1 MKSKHAQVHFNE
13 SGTPVADHFDD
24 VYFSNDSGI
33 DETQHVFVAGNDLAD
48 RWQQWPNPTF
58 VIAETGFGTGLNF
71 LVAMRAFNKFRAA
84 NPDHPLKRLYF
95 ITTEKFPL
103 PQQDMQRALEAFPA
117 LKDEAQALASL
128 YPMGLEGCHRLHFD
142 NHSTTLDLWIGD
154 VHELLPQWHSPVNGL
169 IDAWFLDGFAPS
181 KNPDMWTDALF
192 SQMAR
197 LSKTGTTFGTFTAAG
212 IVKRG
217 LAGVGFD
224 IKKRKGFGRKRDM
237 LTGVFN
243 TANDSVQH
251 KLRLP
256 NGPYYRYVNSAVTEA
271 SKVAVVGSGL
281 AAATAC
287 LALVKRGINTT
298 LYFDGDTLASGAS
311 GNPQGGF
318 YPQLHSE
325 ASIASRIQAHSFL
338 YARQAYD
345 HIIKH
350 VKNNGLADVAH
361 DFCGVIQLSFNDK
374 VAERQNKLATAD
386 VWPEAL
392 IKPVD
397 SKEVSDIAN
406 LALPYSGLYIGL
418 GGWLSP
424 PQLVNAMIEEALQ
437 SGKLTLK
444 PNHTYVSHKVIEGTP
459 HNQEGGASPGVLDA
473 DDVEIASGEA
483 VNGAVRQQVQ
493 IRFNVSEPEKCG
505 GNETACATANAGLP
519 QEKPALSGNEKNVI
533 ADHLILALGAGAIN
547 SEDFN
552 SLSLRPVRGQVEAI
566 PTQPPID
573 GLNTVLC
580 HKGYMTPA
588 LEGRHALGST
598 YVKNDLT
605 TEVRNEETET
615 NLATHEQALANTSI
629 VQALQHDGKARAAT
643 RLGSP
648 DHQPV
653 VGALHNFDVIKSQF
667 AMLSVGKPLT
677 SAPLLPNSVVST
689 LTCLGS
695 RGLTTAPLM
704 AEVLVSSL
712 CKEPLPLSN
721 DLLNAVNTSRFMTRE
736 MIRSQS

>member
-33 DETQHVFVAGNDLAD
+33 DETQHVFVAGNDLAE
-48 RWQQWPNPTF
+48 RWQQWCNPTF

-71 LVAMRAFNKFRAA
+71 LVAMRAFNEFKAA

-217 LAGVGFD
+217 LAGVGFT
-224 IKKRKGFGRKRDM
+224 IKKRNGFGRKRDM
-237 LTGVFN
+237 LTGVFDQDHDN
-243 TANDSVQH
+243 VQH

-256 NGPYYRYVNSAVTEA
+256 AGPYYRYVNGSLDKTSE
-271 SKVAVVGSGL
+271 VAVVGSGL

-287 LALVKRGINTT
+287 LALVKRGISTT

-345 HIIKH
+345 HTIEHAKTC
-350 VKNNGLADVAH
+350 GLSDVAH

-374 VAERQNKLATAD
+374 VAERQNKLAAAD

-392 IKPVD
+392 IKSVD

-406 LALPYSGLYIGL
+406 LTLPYSGLYIGL

-424 PQLVNAMIEEALQ
+424 PQLVTAMIEEALQ
-437 SGKLTLK
+437 SGRLTLK
-444 PNHTYVSHKVIEGTP
+444 PNHTYVSHEAIETTK
-459 HNQEGGASPGVLDA
+459 
-473 DDVEIASGEA
+473 
-483 VNGAVRQQVQ
+483 QQVQ
-493 IRFNVSEPEKCG
+493 IRFNLDSAESEE
-505 GNETACATANAGLP
+505 
-519 QEKPALSGNEKNVI
+519 VI
-533 ADHLILALGAGAIN
+533 TADHLILALGAGAVHA
-547 SEDFN
+547 SDFD

-566 PTQPPID
+566 PTQMPIEQ
-573 GLNTVLC
+573 LNTVLC
-580 HKGYMTPA
+580 HKGYMTPVF
-588 LEGRHALGST
+588 EGRHALGST
-598 YVKNDLT
+598 YVKNDLST
-605 TEVRNEETET
+605 DVRSDETEM
-615 NLATHEQALANTSI
+615 NLATHEQALANTDI

-653 VGALHNFDVIKSQF
+653 VGALHNFDSLKEHYT
-667 AMLSVGKPLT
+667 MLGVGKPLT
-677 SAPLLPNSVVST
+677 SAPVLPSSVVST

-721 DLLNAVNTSRFMTRE
+721 ELLNAVNTSRFMTRE
-736 MIRSQS
+736 AIRSQG

>member
-33 DETQHVFVAGNDLAD
+33 DETQHVFVAGNDLAE
-48 RWQQWPNPTF
+48 RWQQWRTPTF

-71 LVAMRAFNKFRAA
+71 LVAMRAFNEFRAA

-117 LKDEAQALASL
+117 LKNEAQALASL

-217 LAGVGFD
+217 LAGVGFT
-224 IKKRKGFGRKRDM
+224 IKKRNGFGRKRDM
-237 LTGVFN
+237 LTGVFDQDHEN
-243 TANDSVQH
+243 VQH

-256 NGPYYRYVNSAVTEA
+256 AGPYYRYVNGSLDKT

-287 LALVKRGINTT
+287 LALVKRGICTT

-338 YARQAYD
+338 YARKAYD
-345 HIIKH
+345 HTIEHAKAC
-350 VKNNGLADVAH
+350 GLSDVAH

-374 VAERQNKLATAD
+374 VAERQNKLAAAD
-386 VWPEAL
+386 VWPETL

-418 GGWLSP
+418 GGWISP
-424 PQLVNAMIEEALQ
+424 PQLVTAMIEEALQ

-444 PNHTYVSHKVIEGTP
+444 PNHIYVSHEAIETTK
-459 HNQEGGASPGVLDA
+459 
-473 DDVEIASGEA
+473 
-483 VNGAVRQQVQ
+483 QQVR
-493 IRFNVSEPEKCG
+493 IRFNLGNSE
-505 GNETACATANAGLP
+505 NE
-519 QEKPALSGNEKNVI
+519 EVI
-533 ADHLILALGAGAIN
+533 TADHLILALGAGAVN
-547 SEDFN
+547 ASDFD

-566 PTQPPID
+566 PTQMPIEQ
-573 GLNTVLC
+573 LNTVLC
-580 HKGYMTPA
+580 HKGYMTPVF
-588 LEGRHALGST
+588 EGRHALGST
-598 YVKNDLT
+598 YVKNDLST
-605 TEVRNEETET
+605 DVRGDETEM
-615 NLATHEQALANTSI
+615 NLATHEQALANTDI

-653 VGALHNFDVIKSQF
+653 VGALHNFDSLKEHYT
-667 AMLSVGKPLT
+667 MLGVGKPLT
-677 SAPLLPNSVVST
+677 SAPVLPSSVVST

-736 MIRSQS
+736 AIRSQG

>member
-33 DETQHVFVAGNDLAD
+33 DETQHVFVAGNDLAE
-48 RWQQWPNPTF
+48 RWQQWRNPTF

-71 LVAMRAFNKFRAA
+71 LVAMRAFNEFRAA

-117 LKDEAQALASL
+117 LKDEAEALASL

-217 LAGVGFD
+217 LAGVGFT
-224 IKKRKGFGRKRDM
+224 IKKRNGFGRKRDM
-237 LTGVFN
+237 LTGVFDQDHEN
-243 TANDSVQH
+243 VQH

-256 NGPYYRYVNSAVTEA
+256 AGPYYRYVNGSLDKT

-287 LALVKRGINTT
+287 LALVKRGICTT

-345 HIIKH
+345 HTVEHAK
-350 VKNNGLADVAH
+350 VCGLADVAH

-374 VAERQNKLATAD
+374 VAERQNKLAAAD

-392 IKPVD
+392 IKPVN
-397 SKEVSDIAN
+397 SKEVSGIAN

-424 PQLVNAMIEEALQ
+424 PQLVTAMIEEALQ

-444 PNHTYVSHKVIEGTP
+444 PNHTYVSH
-459 HNQEGGASPGVLDA
+459 
-473 DDVEIASGEA
+473 EA
-483 VNGAVRQQVQ
+483 VETTKQQVQ
-493 IRFNVSEPEKCG
+493 IRFNLDSAKSE
-505 GNETACATANAGLP
+505 A
-519 QEKPALSGNEKNVI
+519 VI
-533 ADHLILALGAGAIN
+533 TADHLILALGAGAVN
-547 SEDFN
+547 ASDFD

-566 PTQPPID
+566 PTQMPIEQ
-573 GLNTVLC
+573 LNTVLC
-580 HKGYMTPA
+580 HKGYMTPVF
-588 LEGRHALGST
+588 EGRHALGST
-598 YVKNDLT
+598 YVKNDLST
-605 TEVRNEETET
+605 DVRGDETEM
-615 NLATHEQALANTSI
+615 NLATHEQALANTDI

-653 VGALHNFDVIKSQF
+653 VGALHNFDSLKELYT
-667 AMLSVGKPLT
+667 MLGVGKPLT
-677 SAPLLPNSVVST
+677 SAPVLPSSVVST

-721 DLLNAVNTSRFMTRE
+721 VLLNAVNTSRFMTRE
-736 MIRSQS
+736 AIRSQG

>member
-13 SGTPVADHFDD
+13 SGTPVADHFND

-33 DETQHVFVAGNDLAD
+33 DETQHVFVAGNDLAE

-71 LVAMRAFNKFRAA
+71 LVAMRAFNEFRAA

-117 LKDEAQALASL
+117 LKDEAEALASL

-217 LAGVGFD
+217 LAGVGFT
-224 IKKRKGFGRKRDM
+224 IKKRNGFGRKRDM
-237 LTGVFN
+237 LTGVFDQDN
-243 TANDSVQH
+243 ENVQH

-256 NGPYYRYVNSAVTEA
+256 AGPYYRYANDSLDKT

-287 LALVKRGINTT
+287 LALVKRGISTT

-345 HIIKH
+345 HTIEHAKAC
-350 VKNNGLADVAH
+350 GLADVAH

-374 VAERQNKLATAD
+374 VAERQNKLAAAD

-424 PQLVNAMIEEALQ
+424 RQLVTAMIEEALQ
-437 SGKLTLK
+437 SGKLELK
-444 PNHTYVSHKVIEGTP
+444 PNHTYVSH
-459 HNQEGGASPGVLDA
+459 
-473 DDVEIASGEA
+473 EA
-483 VNGAVRQQVQ
+483 VETTKQRVQ
-493 IRFNVSEPEKCG
+493 IRFNFDSAESEE
-505 GNETACATANAGLP
+505 
-519 QEKPALSGNEKNVI
+519 VI
-533 ADHLILALGAGAIN
+533 TADHLILALGAGAVN
-547 SEDFN
+547 ASDFN

-566 PTQPPID
+566 PTQMPIEQ
-573 GLNTVLC
+573 LNTVLC
-580 HKGYMTPA
+580 HKGYMTPVF
-588 LEGRHALGST
+588 EGRHALGST
-598 YVKNDLT
+598 YVKNDLST
-605 TEVRNEETET
+605 DVRGDETEM
-615 NLATHEQALANTSI
+615 NLATHEQALASTDI

-653 VGALHNFDVIKSQF
+653 VGALHNFDSLKEHYT
-667 AMLSVGKPLT
+667 MLGVGKPLT
-677 SAPLLPNSVVST
+677 SAPVLPSSVVST

-721 DLLNAVNTSRFMTRE
+721 ELLNAVNTSRFMTRE
-736 MIRSQS
+736 AIRNQG

>member
-33 DETQHVFVAGNDLAD
+33 DETQHVFVAGNDLAE
-48 RWQQWPNPTF
+48 RWQQWRNPTF

-71 LVAMRAFNKFRAA
+71 LVAMRAFNEFRAA

-217 LAGVGFD
+217 LAGVGFT
-224 IKKRKGFGRKRDM
+224 IKKRNGFGRKRDM
-237 LTGVFN
+237 LTGVFDQDN
-243 TANDSVQH
+243 ENVQH

-256 NGPYYRYVNSAVTEA
+256 AGPYYRYANDSLDKT

-287 LALVKRGINTT
+287 LALVKRGISTT

-345 HIIKH
+345 HTIEH
-350 VKNNGLADVAH
+350 VKACGLADVAH

-374 VAERQNKLATAD
+374 VAERQNKLAAAD

-424 PQLVNAMIEEALQ
+424 PQLVTAMIEEALQ

-444 PNHTYVSHKVIEGTP
+444 PNHTYVSH
-459 HNQEGGASPGVLDA
+459 
-473 DDVEIASGEA
+473 EA
-483 VNGAVRQQVQ
+483 VETTKQQVQ
-493 IRFNVSEPEKCG
+493 IRFNLDSVESEE
-505 GNETACATANAGLP
+505 
-519 QEKPALSGNEKNVI
+519 VI
-533 ADHLILALGAGAIN
+533 TADHLILALGAGAVN
-547 SEDFN
+547 ASDFD

-566 PTQPPID
+566 PTQMPID
-573 GLNTVLC
+573 QLNTVLC
-580 HKGYMTPA
+580 HKGYMTPVF
-588 LEGRHALGST
+588 EGRHALGST
-598 YVKNDLT
+598 YVKNDLST
-605 TEVRNEETET
+605 DVRGDETEM
-615 NLATHEQALANTSI
+615 NLATHEQALANTDI

-653 VGALHNFDVIKSQF
+653 VGALHNFDSLKELYT
-667 AMLSVGKPLT
+667 MLGQGKPLT
-677 SAPLLPNSVVST
+677 SAPVLPNSVVST

-736 MIRSQS
+736 AIRSQG

>member
-33 DETQHVFVAGNDLAD
+33 DETQHVFVAGNDLAE
-48 RWQQWPNPTF
+48 RWQQWRNPTF

-71 LVAMRAFNKFRAA
+71 LVAMRAFNEFRAA

-217 LAGVGFD
+217 LAGVGFT
-224 IKKRKGFGRKRDM
+224 IKKRNGFGRKRDM
-237 LTGVFN
+237 LTGVFDQDHEN
-243 TANDSVQH
+243 VQH

-256 NGPYYRYVNSAVTEA
+256 AGPYYRYVNGSLDKT

-287 LALVKRGINTT
+287 LALVKRGICTT

-345 HIIKH
+345 HTVEHAK
-350 VKNNGLADVAH
+350 VCGLADVAH

-374 VAERQNKLATAD
+374 VAERQNKLAAAD

-392 IKPVD
+392 IKPVN

-424 PQLVNAMIEEALQ
+424 PQLVTAMIEEALQ

-444 PNHTYVSHKVIEGTP
+444 PNHTYVSH
-459 HNQEGGASPGVLDA
+459 
-473 DDVEIASGEA
+473 EA
-483 VNGAVRQQVQ
+483 VETTKQQVQ
-493 IRFNVSEPEKCG
+493 IRFNLDSAESEE
-505 GNETACATANAGLP
+505 
-519 QEKPALSGNEKNVI
+519 VI
-533 ADHLILALGAGAIN
+533 TADHLILALGAGAVN
-547 SEDFN
+547 ASDFD

-566 PTQPPID
+566 PTQMPIEQ
-573 GLNTVLC
+573 LNTVLC
-580 HKGYMTPA
+580 HKGYMTPVF
-588 LEGRHALGST
+588 EGRHALGST
-598 YVKNDLT
+598 YVKNDLST
-605 TEVRNEETET
+605 DVRSDETEM
-615 NLATHEQALANTSI
+615 NLATHEQALANTDI

-653 VGALHNFDVIKSQF
+653 VGALHNFDSLKEHYT
-667 AMLSVGKPLT
+667 MLGVGKPLT
-677 SAPLLPNSVVST
+677 SAPVLPSSVVST

-736 MIRSQS
+736 AIRSQG

>member
-33 DETQHVFVAGNDLAD
+33 DETQHVFVAGNDLAE
-48 RWQQWPNPTF
+48 RWQQWRNPTF

-71 LVAMRAFNKFRAA
+71 LVAMRAFNEFRAA

-217 LAGVGFD
+217 LAGVGFT
-224 IKKRKGFGRKRDM
+224 IKKRNGFGRKRDM
-237 LTGVFN
+237 LTGVFDQDHEN
-243 TANDSVQH
+243 VQH

-256 NGPYYRYVNSAVTEA
+256 AGPYYRYVNGSLDKT

-287 LALVKRGINTT
+287 LALVKRGICTT

-345 HIIKH
+345 HTVEHAK
-350 VKNNGLADVAH
+350 VCGLADVAH

-374 VAERQNKLATAD
+374 VAERQNKLAAAD

-392 IKPVD
+392 IKPVN

-424 PQLVNAMIEEALQ
+424 PQLVTAMIEEALQ

-444 PNHTYVSHKVIEGTP
+444 PNHTYVSH
-459 HNQEGGASPGVLDA
+459 
-473 DDVEIASGEA
+473 EA
-483 VNGAVRQQVQ
+483 VETTKQQVQ
-493 IRFNVSEPEKCG
+493 IRFNLDSVESEE
-505 GNETACATANAGLP
+505 
-519 QEKPALSGNEKNVI
+519 VI
-533 ADHLILALGAGAIN
+533 TADHLILALGAGAVN
-547 SEDFN
+547 ASDFD

-566 PTQPPID
+566 PTQMPIEQ
-573 GLNTVLC
+573 LNTVLC
-580 HKGYMTPA
+580 HKGYMTPVF
-588 LEGRHALGST
+588 EGRHALGST
-598 YVKNDLT
+598 YVKNDLST
-605 TEVRNEETET
+605 DVRSDETEM
-615 NLATHEQALANTSI
+615 NLATHEQALANTDI

-653 VGALHNFDVIKSQF
+653 VGALHNFDSLKEHYT
-667 AMLSVGKPLT
+667 MLGVGKPLT
-677 SAPLLPNSVVST
+677 SAPVLPSSVVST

-736 MIRSQS
+736 AIRSQG

>member
-33 DETQHVFVAGNDLAD
+33 DETQHVFVAGNDLAE
-48 RWQQWPNPTF
+48 RWQQWRTPTF

-71 LVAMRAFNKFRAA
+71 LVAMRAFNEFRAA

-117 LKDEAQALASL
+117 LKNEAQALASL

-212 IVKRG
+212 VVKRG
-217 LAGVGFD
+217 LAGVGFT
-224 IKKRKGFGRKRDM
+224 IKKRNGFGRKRDM

-243 TANDSVQH
+243 QDNENVQH

-256 NGPYYRYVNSAVTEA
+256 AGPYCRYADDSLDKT

-287 LALVKRGINTT
+287 LALVKRGISTT

-338 YARQAYD
+338 YARKAYD
-345 HIIKH
+345 HTIEHAKAC
-350 VKNNGLADVAH
+350 GLSDVAH

-374 VAERQNKLATAD
+374 VAERQNKLAAAD
-386 VWPEAL
+386 VWPETL

-418 GGWLSP
+418 GGWISP
-424 PQLVNAMIEEALQ
+424 PQLVTAMIEEALQ

-444 PNHTYVSHKVIEGTP
+444 PNHIYVSH
-459 HNQEGGASPGVLDA
+459 
-473 DDVEIASGEA
+473 EA
-483 VNGAVRQQVQ
+483 VETTKQQVR
-493 IRFNVSEPEKCG
+493 IRFNLDSAE
-505 GNETACATANAGLP
+505 NE
-519 QEKPALSGNEKNVI
+519 EVI
-533 ADHLILALGAGAIN
+533 TADHLILALGAGAVN
-547 SEDFN
+547 ASDFN

-566 PTQPPID
+566 PTQMPIEQ
-573 GLNTVLC
+573 LNTVLC
-580 HKGYMTPA
+580 HKGYMTPVF
-588 LEGRHALGST
+588 EGRHALGST
-598 YVKNDLT
+598 YVKNDLST
-605 TEVRNEETET
+605 DVRSDETEM
-615 NLATHEQALANTSI
+615 NLATHEQALANTDI

-653 VGALHNFDVIKSQF
+653 VGALHNFDSLKEHYT
-667 AMLSVGKPLT
+667 MLGVGKPLT
-677 SAPLLPNSVVST
+677 SAPVLPSSVVST

-736 MIRSQS
+736 AIRSQG

>member
-33 DETQHVFVAGNDLAD
+33 DETQHVFVAGNDLAE
-48 RWQQWPNPTF
+48 RWQQWRNPTF

-71 LVAMRAFNKFRAA
+71 LVAMRAFNEFRAA

-117 LKDEAQALASL
+117 LKNEAQALASL

-217 LAGVGFD
+217 LAGVGFT
-224 IKKRKGFGRKRDM
+224 IKKRNGFGRKRDM
-237 LTGVFN
+237 LTGVFDQDHEN
-243 TANDSVQH
+243 VQH

-256 NGPYYRYVNSAVTEA
+256 AGPYYRYANDSLDKT

-298 LYFDGDTLASGAS
+298 LYFNGDTLASGAS

-345 HIIKH
+345 HTIEH
-350 VKNNGLADVAH
+350 VKACGLADVAH
-361 DFCGVIQLSFNDK
+361 DFCGVIQLNFNDK
-374 VAERQNKLATAD
+374 VAERQNKLAAAD
-386 VWPEAL
+386 VWPETL

-406 LALPYSGLYIGL
+406 LPLPYSGLYIGL

-424 PQLVNAMIEEALQ
+424 PQLVTAMIEEALQ

-444 PNHTYVSHKVIEGTP
+444 PNHTYVSH
-459 HNQEGGASPGVLDA
+459 
-473 DDVEIASGEA
+473 EA
-483 VNGAVRQQVQ
+483 VETTKQRVQ
-493 IRFNVSEPEKCG
+493 IRFNLDSAE
-505 GNETACATANAGLP
+505 NE
-519 QEKPALSGNEKNVI
+519 EVI
-533 ADHLILALGAGAIN
+533 TADHLILALGAGAVN
-547 SEDFN
+547 ASDFD

-566 PTQPPID
+566 PTQMPIEQ
-573 GLNTVLC
+573 LNTVLC
-580 HKGYMTPA
+580 HKGYMTPVF
-588 LEGRHALGST
+588 EGRHALGST
-598 YVKNDLT
+598 YVKNDLST
-605 TEVRNEETET
+605 DVRGDETEM
-615 NLATHEQALANTSI
+615 NLATHEQALANTDI

-653 VGALHNFDVIKSQF
+653 VGALHNFDSLKELYT
-667 AMLSVGKPLT
+667 MLGVGKPLT
-677 SAPLLPNSVVST
+677 SAPVLPSSVVST

-712 CKEPLPLSN
+712 CMEPLPLSN

-736 MIRSQS
+736 AIRSQG

>member
-1 MKSKHAQVHFNE
+1 VKSKHAQVHFNE

-33 DETQHVFVAGNDLAD
+33 DETQHVFVAGNDLAE
-48 RWQQWPNPTF
+48 RWQQWCNPTF

-71 LVAMRAFNKFRAA
+71 LVAMRAFNEFRAA

-154 VHELLPQWHSPVNGL
+154 VHELLPQWHSPENGL

-217 LAGVGFD
+217 LAGVGFT
-224 IKKRKGFGRKRDM
+224 IKKRNGFGRKRDM

-243 TANDSVQH
+243 QDNENVQH

-256 NGPYYRYVNSAVTEA
+256 AGPYYRYANDSLDKT
-271 SKVAVVGSGL
+271 SRVAVVGSGL

-287 LALVKRGINTT
+287 LALVKRGISTT

-345 HIIKH
+345 HTVEHAK
-350 VKNNGLADVAH
+350 VCGLADVAH

-392 IKPVD
+392 IKPVN

-424 PQLVNAMIEEALQ
+424 PQLVTAMIEEALQ

-444 PNHTYVSHKVIEGTP
+444 PNHTYVSH
-459 HNQEGGASPGVLDA
+459 
-473 DDVEIASGEA
+473 EA
-483 VNGAVRQQVQ
+483 VETTKQQVQ
-493 IRFNVSEPEKCG
+493 IRFNLDSVESEE
-505 GNETACATANAGLP
+505 
-519 QEKPALSGNEKNVI
+519 VI
-533 ADHLILALGAGAIN
+533 TADHLILALGAGAVN
-547 SEDFN
+547 ASDFD

-566 PTQPPID
+566 PTQMPIEQ
-573 GLNTVLC
+573 LNTVLC
-580 HKGYMTPA
+580 HKGYMTPVF
-588 LEGRHALGST
+588 EGRHALGST
-598 YVKNDLT
+598 YVKNDLST
-605 TEVRNEETET
+605 DVRGDETEM
-615 NLATHEQALANTSI
+615 NLATHEQALANTDI

-653 VGALHNFDVIKSQF
+653 VGALHNFDSLKELYT
-667 AMLSVGKPLT
+667 MLGVGKPLT
-677 SAPLLPNSVVST
+677 SAPVLPSSVVST

-712 CKEPLPLSN
+712 CNEPLPLSN

-736 MIRSQS
+736 AIRSQG

>member
-33 DETQHVFVAGNDLAD
+33 DETQHVFVAGNDLAE
-48 RWQQWPNPTF
+48 RWQQWRNPTF

-71 LVAMRAFNKFRAA
+71 LVAMRAFNEFRAA

-154 VHELLPQWHSPVNGL
+154 VHELLPQWHSPIKGL

-217 LAGVGFD
+217 LAGVGFT
-224 IKKRKGFGRKRDM
+224 IKKRDGFGRKRDM
-237 LTGVFN
+237 LTGVFSQDN
-243 TANDSVQH
+243 ENVQH

-256 NGPYYRYVNSAVTEA
+256 AGPYYRYAVDSLDKT

-281 AAATAC
+281 AAATAS
-287 LALVKRGINTT
+287 LALVKRGISTT

-345 HIIKH
+345 HTIEHAKAC
-350 VKNNGLADVAH
+350 GLADVAH

-374 VAERQNKLATAD
+374 VAERQNKLAAAD

-392 IKPVD
+392 IKPVN

-424 PQLVNAMIEEALQ
+424 PQLVTAMIEEALQ

-444 PNHTYVSHKVIEGTP
+444 PNHTYVSH
-459 HNQEGGASPGVLDA
+459 
-473 DDVEIASGEA
+473 EA
-483 VNGAVRQQVQ
+483 VETTKQRVQ
-493 IRFNVSEPEKCG
+493 IRFNLDSAE
-505 GNETACATANAGLP
+505 NE
-519 QEKPALSGNEKNVI
+519 EVI
-533 ADHLILALGAGAIN
+533 TADHLILALGAGAVN
-547 SEDFN
+547 ASDFD

-566 PTQPPID
+566 PTQMPIEQ
-573 GLNTVLC
+573 LNTVLC
-580 HKGYMTPA
+580 HKGYMTPVF
-588 LEGRHALGST
+588 EGRHALGST
-598 YVKNDLT
+598 YVKNDLST
-605 TEVRNEETET
+605 DVRGDETEM
-615 NLATHEQALANTSI
+615 NLATHEQALANTDI

-653 VGALHNFDVIKSQF
+653 VGALHNFDSLKEHYT
-667 AMLSVGKPLT
+667 MLGVGKPLT
-677 SAPLLPNSVVST
+677 SAPVLPSSVVST

-736 MIRSQS
+736 AIRSQG

>member
-1 MKSKHAQVHFNE
+1 VKSKHAQVHFNE

-33 DETQHVFVAGNDLAD
+33 DETQHVFVAGNDLAE
-48 RWQQWPNPTF
+48 RWQQWRNPTF

-71 LVAMRAFNKFRAA
+71 LVAMRAFNEFRAA

-217 LAGVGFD
+217 LAGVGFT
-224 IKKRKGFGRKRDM
+224 IKKRNGFGRKRDM

-243 TANDSVQH
+243 QDNENVQH

-256 NGPYYRYVNSAVTEA
+256 AGPYYRYANDSLDKT

-345 HIIKH
+345 HTIEHAKAC
-350 VKNNGLADVAH
+350 GLADVAH

-374 VAERQNKLATAD
+374 VAERQNKLAAAD

-392 IKPVD
+392 IKPVN

-418 GGWLSP
+418 GGWISP
-424 PQLVNAMIEEALQ
+424 PQLVAAMIEEALQ
-437 SGKLTLK
+437 SGKLELK
-444 PNHTYVSHKVIEGTP
+444 PNHTYVSH
-459 HNQEGGASPGVLDA
+459 
-473 DDVEIASGEA
+473 EA
-483 VNGAVRQQVQ
+483 VETTKQQVR
-493 IRFNVSEPEKCG
+493 IRFNLDSAE
-505 GNETACATANAGLP
+505 NE
-519 QEKPALSGNEKNVI
+519 EVI
-533 ADHLILALGAGAIN
+533 TADHLILALGAGAVN
-547 SEDFN
+547 ASDFD

-566 PTQPPID
+566 PTQMPIEQ
-573 GLNTVLC
+573 LNTVLC
-580 HKGYMTPA
+580 HKGYMTPVF
-588 LEGRHALGST
+588 EGRHALGST
-598 YVKNDLT
+598 YVKNDLST
-605 TEVRNEETET
+605 DVRSDETEM
-615 NLATHEQALANTSI
+615 NLATHEQALANTDI

-653 VGALHNFDVIKSQF
+653 VGALHNFDSLKEHYT
-667 AMLSVGKPLT
+667 MLGVGKPLT
-677 SAPLLPNSVVST
+677 SAPVLPSSVVST

-736 MIRSQS
+736 AIRSQG

>member
-33 DETQHVFVAGNDLAD
+33 DETQHVFVAGNDLAE
-48 RWQQWPNPTF
+48 RWQQWRNPTF

-71 LVAMRAFNKFRAA
+71 LVAMRAFNEFRAA

-154 VHELLPQWHSPVNGL
+154 VHELLPQWHSPANGL

-217 LAGVGFD
+217 LAGVGFT
-224 IKKRKGFGRKRDM
+224 IKKRNGFGRKRDM

-243 TANDSVQH
+243 QDNENVQH

-256 NGPYYRYVNSAVTEA
+256 AGPYYRYANDSLDKT

-287 LALVKRGINTT
+287 LALVKRGICTT

-345 HIIKH
+345 HTIEHAKAC
-350 VKNNGLADVAH
+350 GLADVAH

-374 VAERQNKLATAD
+374 VAERQNKLAAAD
-386 VWPEAL
+386 VWPETL
-392 IKPVD
+392 IKPAD

-424 PQLVNAMIEEALQ
+424 PQLVTAMIEEALQ
-437 SGKLTLK
+437 SGKLKLK
-444 PNHTYVSHKVIEGTP
+444 PNHTYISHEAIETTK
-459 HNQEGGASPGVLDA
+459 Q
-473 DDVEIASGEA
+473 
-483 VNGAVRQQVQ
+483 RVQ
-493 IRFNVSEPEKCG
+493 IRFNLDSAESEE
-505 GNETACATANAGLP
+505 
-519 QEKPALSGNEKNVI
+519 VI
-533 ADHLILALGAGAIN
+533 TADHLILALGAGAVN
-547 SEDFN
+547 ASDFD

-566 PTQPPID
+566 PTQMPIEQ
-573 GLNTVLC
+573 LNTVLC
-580 HKGYMTPA
+580 HKGYMTPVF
-588 LEGRHALGST
+588 EGRHALGST
-598 YVKNDLT
+598 YVKNDLST
-605 TEVRNEETET
+605 DVRGDETEM
-615 NLATHEQALANTSI
+615 NLATHEQALANTDI

-653 VGALHNFDVIKSQF
+653 VGALHNFDSLKELYT
-667 AMLSVGKPLT
+667 MLGVGKPLT
-677 SAPLLPNSVVST
+677 SAPVLPSSVVST

-736 MIRSQS
+736 AIRSQG

>member
-33 DETQHVFVAGNDLAD
+33 DETQHVFVAGNDLAE
-48 RWQQWPNPTF
+48 RWQQWRNPTF

-71 LVAMRAFNKFRAA
+71 LVAMRAFNEFRAA

-117 LKDEAQALASL
+117 LKDEAEALASL

-217 LAGVGFD
+217 LAGVGFT
-224 IKKRKGFGRKRDM
+224 IKKRNGFGRKRDM
-237 LTGVFN
+237 LTGVFDQDHEN
-243 TANDSVQH
+243 VQH

-256 NGPYYRYVNSAVTEA
+256 AGPYYRYVNGSLDKT

-287 LALVKRGINTT
+287 LALVKRGICTT

-345 HIIKH
+345 HTVEHAK
-350 VKNNGLADVAH
+350 VCGLADVAH

-374 VAERQNKLATAD
+374 VAERQNKLAAAD

-424 PQLVNAMIEEALQ
+424 PQLVTAMIEEALQ

-444 PNHTYVSHKVIEGTP
+444 PNHTYVSH
-459 HNQEGGASPGVLDA
+459 
-473 DDVEIASGEA
+473 EA
-483 VNGAVRQQVQ
+483 VETTKQQVQ
-493 IRFNVSEPEKCG
+493 IRFNLDSVESEE
-505 GNETACATANAGLP
+505 
-519 QEKPALSGNEKNVI
+519 VI
-533 ADHLILALGAGAIN
+533 TADHLILALGAGAVN
-547 SEDFN
+547 ASDFD

-566 PTQPPID
+566 PTQMPIEQ
-573 GLNTVLC
+573 LNTVLC
-580 HKGYMTPA
+580 HKGYMTPVF
-588 LEGRHALGST
+588 EGRHALGST
-598 YVKNDLT
+598 YVKNDLST
-605 TEVRNEETET
+605 DVRSDETEM
-615 NLATHEQALANTSI
+615 NLATHEQALANTDI

-653 VGALHNFDVIKSQF
+653 VGALHNFDSLKEHYT
-667 AMLSVGKPLT
+667 MLGVGKPLT
-677 SAPLLPNSVVST
+677 SAPVLPSSVVST

-736 MIRSQS
+736 AIRSQG

>member
-33 DETQHVFVAGNDLAD
+33 DETQHVFVAGNDLAE
-48 RWQQWPNPTF
+48 RWQQWRNPTF
-58 VIAETGFGTGLNF
+58 VIAETGVGTGLIF
-71 LVAMRAFNKFRAA
+71 LVAMRAFNEFRAA

-117 LKDEAQALASL
+117 LKNEAQALASL

-217 LAGVGFD
+217 LAGVGVT
-224 IKKRKGFGRKRDM
+224 IKKRNGFGRKRDM
-237 LTGVFN
+237 LTGVFDQDHEN
-243 TANDSVQH
+243 VQH

-256 NGPYYRYVNSAVTEA
+256 AGPYYRYVNGSLDKT

-287 LALVKRGINTT
+287 LALVKRGICTT

-325 ASIASRIQAHSFL
+325 ASIASCIQAHSFL

-345 HIIKH
+345 HTVEHAK
-350 VKNNGLADVAH
+350 VCGLADVAH

-374 VAERQNKLATAD
+374 VAERQNKLAAAD

-392 IKPVD
+392 IKPVN

-424 PQLVNAMIEEALQ
+424 PQLVTAMIEEALQ

-444 PNHTYVSHKVIEGTP
+444 PNHTYVSH
-459 HNQEGGASPGVLDA
+459 
-473 DDVEIASGEA
+473 EA
-483 VNGAVRQQVQ
+483 VETTKQQVQ
-493 IRFNVSEPEKCG
+493 IRFNLDSVE
-505 GNETACATANAGLP
+505 NE
-519 QEKPALSGNEKNVI
+519 EVI
-533 ADHLILALGAGAIN
+533 TADHLILALGAGAVN
-547 SEDFN
+547 ASDFD

-566 PTQPPID
+566 PTQMPIEQ
-573 GLNTVLC
+573 LNTVLC
-580 HKGYMTPA
+580 HKGYMTPVF
-588 LEGRHALGST
+588 EGRHALGST
-598 YVKNDLT
+598 YVKNDLST
-605 TEVRNEETET
+605 DVRSDETEM
-615 NLATHEQALANTSI
+615 NLATHEQALANTDI

-653 VGALHNFDVIKSQF
+653 VGALHNFDSLKELYT
-667 AMLSVGKPLT
+667 MLGVGKPLT
-677 SAPLLPNSVVST
+677 SAPVLPSSVVST

-736 MIRSQS
+736 AIRSQG

>member
-33 DETQHVFVAGNDLAD
+33 DETQHVFVAGNDLAE
-48 RWQQWPNPTF
+48 RWQQWRPPTF

-71 LVAMRAFNKFRAA
+71 LVAMRAFNEFRAA

-117 LKDEAQALASL
+117 LKNEAQALASL

-212 IVKRG
+212 VVKRG
-217 LAGVGFD
+217 LAGVGFT
-224 IKKRKGFGRKRDM
+224 IKKRNGFGRKRDM

-243 TANDSVQH
+243 QDNENVQH

-256 NGPYYRYVNSAVTEA
+256 AGPYYRYADDSLDKT

-287 LALVKRGINTT
+287 LALVKRGISTT

-338 YARQAYD
+338 YARKAYD
-345 HIIKH
+345 HTIEHAKAC
-350 VKNNGLADVAH
+350 GLSDVAH

-374 VAERQNKLATAD
+374 VAERQNKLAAAD
-386 VWPEAL
+386 VWPETL

-418 GGWLSP
+418 GGWISP
-424 PQLVNAMIEEALQ
+424 PQLVTAMIEEALQ

-444 PNHTYVSHKVIEGTP
+444 PNHIYVSHEAIETTK
-459 HNQEGGASPGVLDA
+459 
-473 DDVEIASGEA
+473 
-483 VNGAVRQQVQ
+483 QQVR
-493 IRFNVSEPEKCG
+493 IRFNLDSAE
-505 GNETACATANAGLP
+505 NE
-519 QEKPALSGNEKNVI
+519 EVI
-533 ADHLILALGAGAIN
+533 TADHLILALGAGAVN
-547 SEDFN
+547 ASDFN

-566 PTQPPID
+566 PTQLPIEQ
-573 GLNTVLC
+573 LNTVLC
-580 HKGYMTPA
+580 HKGYMTPVF
-588 LEGRHALGST
+588 EGRHALGST
-598 YVKNDLT
+598 YVKNDLST
-605 TEVRNEETET
+605 DVRSDETEM
-615 NLATHEQALANTSI
+615 NLATHEQALANTDI

-653 VGALHNFDVIKSQF
+653 VGALHNFDSLKELYT
-667 AMLSVGKPLT
+667 MLGVGKPLT
-677 SAPLLPNSVVST
+677 SAPVLPSSVVST

-712 CKEPLPLSN
+712 CKEPLPLRN
-721 DLLNAVNTSRFMTRE
+721 DLLNSVNTSRFMTRE
-736 MIRSQS
+736 AIRSQG

>member
-33 DETQHVFVAGNDLAD
+33 DETQHVFVAGNDLAE
-48 RWQQWPNPTF
+48 RWQQWRNPTF

-71 LVAMRAFNKFRAA
+71 LVAMRAFNEFKAA
-84 NPDHPLKRLYF
+84 NPNHPLKHLYF

-117 LKDEAQALASL
+117 LKDEAQALAAL

-142 NHSTTLDLWIGD
+142 KHSTTLDLWIGD

-217 LAGVGFD
+217 LAGVGFS
-224 IKKRKGFGRKRDM
+224 IKKRNGFGRKRDM
-237 LTGVFN
+237 LTGVFDQDN
-243 TANDSVQH
+243 ENVQH

-256 NGPYYRYVNSAVTEA
+256 AGPYYRYANESLDKT

-345 HIIKH
+345 HTIEHAKAC
-350 VKNNGLADVAH
+350 GLADVAH

-374 VAERQNKLATAD
+374 VAERQNKLAAAD

-397 SKEVSDIAN
+397 NKEVSDIAN

-424 PQLVNAMIEEALQ
+424 PQLVTAIIEEALQ
-437 SGKLTLK
+437 SGKLELK
-444 PNHTYVSHKVIEGTP
+444 PNHIYVSHKAIEGTL
-459 HNQEGGASPGVLDA
+459 HNEDSGASTGALDT
-473 DDVEIASGEA
+473 DDVVITKDGS
-483 VNGAVRQQVQ
+483 VNGSATHKVQ
-493 IRFNVSEPEKCG
+493 ICFNLGEPEKCAKG
-505 GNETACATANAGLP
+505 DLDSNTFDSDLP
-519 QEKPALSGNEKNVI
+519 QENVI
-533 ADHLILALGAGAIN
+533 ADHLILALGAGAVN
-547 SEDFN
+547 ASDFD

-566 PTQPPID
+566 PTQMPIEQ
-573 GLNTVLC
+573 LKTVLC

-588 LEGRHALGST
+588 LDDRHALGST
-598 YVKNDLT
+598 YVKNDLSSD
-605 TEVRNEETET
+605 VRSEETET
-615 NLATHEQALANTSI
+615 NLATHEQALANTDI
-629 VQALQHDGKARAAT
+629 VQALQHDGQARAAT

-653 VGALHNFDVIKSQF
+653 VGALHDFNALKKHYD
-667 AMLSVGKPLT
+667 MLGVGKPLT
-677 SAPLLPNSVVST
+677 SAPVLPESVVST

-712 CKEPLPLSN
+712 CREPLPLSN

-736 MIRSQS
+736 AIRSQE

>member
-33 DETQHVFVAGNDLAD
+33 DETQHVFVAGNDLAE
-48 RWQQWPNPTF
+48 RWQQWRNPTF

-71 LVAMRAFNKFRAA
+71 LVAMRAFNEFRAA

-217 LAGVGFD
+217 LAGVGFT
-224 IKKRKGFGRKRDM
+224 IKKRNGFGRKRDM
-237 LTGVFN
+237 LTGVFDQDHEN
-243 TANDSVQH
+243 VQH

-256 NGPYYRYVNSAVTEA
+256 AGPYYRYVNGSLDKT

-287 LALVKRGINTT
+287 LALVKRGICTT

-345 HIIKH
+345 HTVEHAK
-350 VKNNGLADVAH
+350 VCGLADVAH

-374 VAERQNKLATAD
+374 VAERQNKLAAAD

-392 IKPVD
+392 IKPVN

-424 PQLVNAMIEEALQ
+424 PQLVTAMIEEALQ

-444 PNHTYVSHKVIEGTP
+444 PNHTYVSH
-459 HNQEGGASPGVLDA
+459 
-473 DDVEIASGEA
+473 EA
-483 VNGAVRQQVQ
+483 VETTKQQVR
-493 IRFNVSEPEKCG
+493 IRFNLDSAE
-505 GNETACATANAGLP
+505 NE
-519 QEKPALSGNEKNVI
+519 EVI
-533 ADHLILALGAGAIN
+533 TADHLILALGAGAVN
-547 SEDFN
+547 ASDFD

-566 PTQPPID
+566 PTQMPIEQ
-573 GLNTVLC
+573 LNTVLC
-580 HKGYMTPA
+580 HKGYMTPVF
-588 LEGRHALGST
+588 EGRHALGST
-598 YVKNDLT
+598 YVKNDLST
-605 TEVRNEETET
+605 DVRSDETEM
-615 NLATHEQALANTSI
+615 NLATHEQALANTDI

-653 VGALHNFDVIKSQF
+653 VGALHNFDSLKEHYT
-667 AMLSVGKPLT
+667 MLGVGKPLT
-677 SAPLLPNSVVST
+677 SAPVLPSSVVST

-736 MIRSQS
+736 AIRSQG

>member
-33 DETQHVFVAGNDLAD
+33 DETQHVFVAGNDLAE
-48 RWQQWPNPTF
+48 RWQQWRNPTF

-71 LVAMRAFNKFRAA
+71 LVAMRAFNEFRAA

-117 LKDEAQALASL
+117 LKNEAQALASL

-212 IVKRG
+212 IVKRR
-217 LAGVGFD
+217 LAGVGFT
-224 IKKRKGFGRKRDM
+224 IKKRNGFGRKRDM

-243 TANDSVQH
+243 QDNENVQH

-256 NGPYYRYVNSAVTEA
+256 AGPYYRYA
-271 SKVAVVGSGL
+271 SGSLDKTSEVAVVGSGL

-287 LALVKRGINTT
+287 LALVKRGICTT

-345 HIIKH
+345 HTVEHAK
-350 VKNNGLADVAH
+350 VCGLADVAH

-374 VAERQNKLATAD
+374 VAERQNKLAAAD

-424 PQLVNAMIEEALQ
+424 PQLVDAMIEEALQ
-437 SGKLTLK
+437 SGKLELK
-444 PNHTYVSHKVIEGTP
+444 PNHIYVSH
-459 HNQEGGASPGVLDA
+459 
-473 DDVEIASGEA
+473 EA
-483 VNGAVRQQVQ
+483 VEATKQRVQ
-493 IRFNVSEPEKCG
+493 IRFNLGSAESEE
-505 GNETACATANAGLP
+505 
-519 QEKPALSGNEKNVI
+519 VI
-533 ADHLILALGAGAIN
+533 TADHLILALGAGAVKA
-547 SEDFN
+547 SVFD

-566 PTQPPID
+566 PTQLPIEK
-573 GLNTVLC
+573 LKTVLC

-588 LEGRHALGST
+588 LDDRHALGST
-598 YVKNDLT
+598 YVKNDLST
-605 TEVRNEETET
+605 DVRSEETET
-615 NLATHEQALANTSI
+615 NLATHEQALRNTDI

-653 VGALHNFDVIKSQF
+653 VGALHNFDSLKELYT
-667 AMLSVGKPLT
+667 MLGAGKPLT
-677 SAPLLPNSVVST
+677 SAPVLPTSLIST

-712 CKEPLPLSN
+712 CNEPLPLSN

-736 MIRSQS
+736 AIRSQG

>member
-1 MKSKHAQVHFNE
+1 VKSKHAQVHFNE

-33 DETQHVFVAGNDLAD
+33 DETQHVFVAGNDLAE
-48 RWQQWPNPTF
+48 RWQQWCNPTF

-71 LVAMRAFNKFRAA
+71 LVAMRAFNEFRAA

-117 LKDEAQALASL
+117 LKDEAEALASL

-217 LAGVGFD
+217 LAGVGFT
-224 IKKRKGFGRKRDM
+224 IKKRNGFGRKRDM
-237 LTGVFN
+237 LTGVFDQDHEN
-243 TANDSVQH
+243 VQH

-256 NGPYYRYVNSAVTEA
+256 AGPYYRYVNGSLDKT

-287 LALVKRGINTT
+287 LALVKRGICTT

-345 HIIKH
+345 HTVEHAK
-350 VKNNGLADVAH
+350 VCGLADVAH

-374 VAERQNKLATAD
+374 VAERQNKLAAAD

-424 PQLVNAMIEEALQ
+424 PQLVTAMIEEALQ

-444 PNHTYVSHKVIEGTP
+444 PNHTYVSH
-459 HNQEGGASPGVLDA
+459 
-473 DDVEIASGEA
+473 EA
-483 VNGAVRQQVQ
+483 VETTKQQVQ
-493 IRFNVSEPEKCG
+493 IRFNLDSVESEE
-505 GNETACATANAGLP
+505 
-519 QEKPALSGNEKNVI
+519 VI
-533 ADHLILALGAGAIN
+533 TADHLILALGAGAVN
-547 SEDFN
+547 ASDFD

-566 PTQPPID
+566 PTQMPIEQ
-573 GLNTVLC
+573 LNTVLC
-580 HKGYMTPA
+580 HKGYMTPVF
-588 LEGRHALGST
+588 EGRHALGST
-598 YVKNDLT
+598 YVKNDLST
-605 TEVRNEETET
+605 DVRSDETEM
-615 NLATHEQALANTSI
+615 NLATHEQALANTDI

-653 VGALHNFDVIKSQF
+653 VGALHNFDSLKEHYT
-667 AMLSVGKPLT
+667 MLGVGKPLT
-677 SAPLLPNSVVST
+677 SAPVLPSSVVST

-736 MIRSQS
+736 AIRSQG

>member
-33 DETQHVFVAGNDLAD
+33 DETQHVFVAGNDLAE

-117 LKDEAQALASL
+117 LKDEAEALASL

-217 LAGVGFD
+217 LAGVGFT
-224 IKKRKGFGRKRDM
+224 IKKRNGFGRKRDM
-237 LTGVFN
+237 LTGVFDQDHEN
-243 TANDSVQH
+243 VQH

-256 NGPYYRYVNSAVTEA
+256 AGPYYRYVNGSLDKT

-287 LALVKRGINTT
+287 LALVKRGICTT

-345 HIIKH
+345 HTVEHAK
-350 VKNNGLADVAH
+350 VCGLADVAH

-374 VAERQNKLATAD
+374 VAERQNKLAAAD

-392 IKPVD
+392 IKPVN

-424 PQLVNAMIEEALQ
+424 PQLVTAMIEEALQ

-444 PNHTYVSHKVIEGTP
+444 PNHTYVSH
-459 HNQEGGASPGVLDA
+459 
-473 DDVEIASGEA
+473 EA
-483 VNGAVRQQVQ
+483 VETTKQQVQ
-493 IRFNVSEPEKCG
+493 IRFNLDSAESEE
-505 GNETACATANAGLP
+505 
-519 QEKPALSGNEKNVI
+519 VI
-533 ADHLILALGAGAIN
+533 TADHLILALGAGAVN
-547 SEDFN
+547 ASDFD

-566 PTQPPID
+566 PTQMPIEQ
-573 GLNTVLC
+573 LNTVLC
-580 HKGYMTPA
+580 HKGYMTPVF
-588 LEGRHALGST
+588 EGRHALGST
-598 YVKNDLT
+598 YVKNDLST
-605 TEVRNEETET
+605 DVRSDETEM
-615 NLATHEQALANTSI
+615 NLATHEQALANTDI

-653 VGALHNFDVIKSQF
+653 VGALHNFDSLKEHYT
-667 AMLSVGKPLT
+667 MLGVGKPLT
-677 SAPLLPNSVVST
+677 SAPVLPSSVVST

-736 MIRSQS
+736 AIRSQG

>member
-1 MKSKHAQVHFNE
+1 VKSKHAQVHFNE
-13 SGTPVADHFDD
+13 SGTPVADHFND

-33 DETQHVFVAGNDLAD
+33 DETQHVFVAGNDLAE

-71 LVAMRAFNKFRAA
+71 LVAMRAFNEFRAA

-117 LKDEAQALASL
+117 LKDEAEALASL

-217 LAGVGFD
+217 LAGVGFT
-224 IKKRKGFGRKRDM
+224 IKKRNGFGRKRDM
-237 LTGVFN
+237 LTGVFDQDN
-243 TANDSVQH
+243 ENVQH

-256 NGPYYRYVNSAVTEA
+256 AGPYYRYANDSLDKT

-287 LALVKRGINTT
+287 LALVKRGISTT

-345 HIIKH
+345 HTIEHAKAC
-350 VKNNGLADVAH
+350 GLADVAH

-374 VAERQNKLATAD
+374 VAERQNKLAAAD

-424 PQLVNAMIEEALQ
+424 PQLVTAMIEEALQ
-437 SGKLTLK
+437 SGKLELK
-444 PNHTYVSHKVIEGTP
+444 PNHTYVSH
-459 HNQEGGASPGVLDA
+459 
-473 DDVEIASGEA
+473 EA
-483 VNGAVRQQVQ
+483 VETTKQRVQ
-493 IRFNVSEPEKCG
+493 IRFNFDSAESEE
-505 GNETACATANAGLP
+505 
-519 QEKPALSGNEKNVI
+519 VI
-533 ADHLILALGAGAIN
+533 TADHLILALGAGAVN
-547 SEDFN
+547 ASDFN

-566 PTQPPID
+566 PTQMPIEQ
-573 GLNTVLC
+573 LNTVLC
-580 HKGYMTPA
+580 HKGYMTPVF
-588 LEGRHALGST
+588 EGRHALGST
-598 YVKNDLT
+598 YVKNDLST
-605 TEVRNEETET
+605 DVRGDETEM
-615 NLATHEQALANTSI
+615 NLATHEQALASTDI

-653 VGALHNFDVIKSQF
+653 VGALHNFDSLKEHYT
-667 AMLSVGKPLT
+667 MLGVGKPLT
-677 SAPLLPNSVVST
+677 SAPVLPSSVVST

-695 RGLTTAPLM
+695 RGLTTAPLI

-721 DLLNAVNTSRFMTRE
+721 ELLNAVNTSRFMTRE
-736 MIRSQS
+736 AIRNQG

>member
-33 DETQHVFVAGNDLAD
+33 DETQHVFVAGNDLD
-48 RWQQWPNPTF
+48 ERWQQWPNPTF

-71 LVAMRAFNKFRAA
+71 LVAMRAFNEFRAA

-117 LKDEAQALASL
+117 LKNEAQALASL

-217 LAGVGFD
+217 LAGVGFTV
-224 IKKRKGFGRKRDM
+224 KKRNGFGRKRDM

-243 TANDSVQH
+243 QDNENVQH

-256 NGPYYRYVNSAVTEA
+256 AGPYYRYANDSLDKT

-287 LALVKRGINTT
+287 LALVKRGISTT

-338 YARQAYD
+338 YARKAYD
-345 HIIKH
+345 HTIEHAKAC
-350 VKNNGLADVAH
+350 GLSDVAH

-374 VAERQNKLATAD
+374 VAERQNKLAAAD

-418 GGWLSP
+418 GGWISP
-424 PQLVNAMIEEALQ
+424 PQLVTAMIEEALQ
-437 SGKLTLK
+437 SGKLELK
-444 PNHTYVSHKVIEGTP
+444 PNHTYVSH
-459 HNQEGGASPGVLDA
+459 
-473 DDVEIASGEA
+473 EA
-483 VNGAVRQQVQ
+483 VETTKQRVQ
-493 IRFNVSEPEKCG
+493 IRFNLDSAE
-505 GNETACATANAGLP
+505 NE
-519 QEKPALSGNEKNVI
+519 EVI
-533 ADHLILALGAGAIN
+533 TADHLILALGAGAVN
-547 SEDFN
+547 ASDFD

-566 PTQPPID
+566 PTQMPIEQ
-573 GLNTVLC
+573 LNTVLC
-580 HKGYMTPA
+580 HKGYMTPVF
-588 LEGRHALGST
+588 EGRHALGST
-598 YVKNDLT
+598 YVKNDLST
-605 TEVRNEETET
+605 DVRGDETEM
-615 NLATHEQALANTSI
+615 NLATHEQALANTDI

-653 VGALHNFDVIKSQF
+653 VGALHNFDSLKELYT
-667 AMLSVGKPLT
+667 MLGVGKPLT
-677 SAPLLPNSVVST
+677 SAPVLPSSVVST

-736 MIRSQS
+736 AIRSQG

>member
-33 DETQHVFVAGNDLAD
+33 DETQHVFVAGNDLAE
-48 RWQQWPNPTF
+48 RWQQWRNPTF

-71 LVAMRAFNKFRAA
+71 LVAMRAFNEFRAA

-154 VHELLPQWHSPVNGL
+154 VHELLPQWHSPVDGL

-217 LAGVGFD
+217 LAGVGFT
-224 IKKRKGFGRKRDM
+224 IKKRNGFGRKRDM

-243 TANDSVQH
+243 QDNENVQH

-256 NGPYYRYVNSAVTEA
+256 AGPYYRYANDSLDKT

-298 LYFDGDTLASGAS
+298 LYFNGDTLASGAS

-345 HIIKH
+345 HTIEH
-350 VKNNGLADVAH
+350 VKACGLADVAH
-361 DFCGVIQLSFNDK
+361 DFCGVIQLNFNDK
-374 VAERQNKLATAD
+374 VAERQNKLAAAD
-386 VWPEAL
+386 VWPETL

-406 LALPYSGLYIGL
+406 LPLPYSGLYIGL

-424 PQLVNAMIEEALQ
+424 PQLVTAMIEEALQ

-444 PNHTYVSHKVIEGTP
+444 PNHTYVSH
-459 HNQEGGASPGVLDA
+459 
-473 DDVEIASGEA
+473 EA
-483 VNGAVRQQVQ
+483 VETTKQRVQ
-493 IRFNVSEPEKCG
+493 IRFNLDSAE
-505 GNETACATANAGLP
+505 NE
-519 QEKPALSGNEKNVI
+519 EVI
-533 ADHLILALGAGAIN
+533 TADHLILALGAGAVN
-547 SEDFN
+547 ASDFD

-566 PTQPPID
+566 PTQMPIEQ
-573 GLNTVLC
+573 LNTVLC
-580 HKGYMTPA
+580 HKGYMTPVF
-588 LEGRHALGST
+588 EGRHALGST
-598 YVKNDLT
+598 YVKNDLNT
-605 TEVRNEETET
+605 DVRGGETEM
-615 NLATHEQALANTSI
+615 NLATHEQALANTDI

-653 VGALHNFDVIKSQF
+653 VGALHNFDSLKEHYT
-667 AMLSVGKPLT
+667 MLGVGKPLT
-677 SAPLLPNSVVST
+677 SAPVLPSSVVST

-721 DLLNAVNTSRFMTRE
+721 ELLNAVNTSRFMTRE
-736 MIRSQS
+736 AIRSQG

>member
-33 DETQHVFVAGNDLAD
+33 DETQHVFVAGNDLAE
-48 RWQQWPNPTF
+48 RWQQWRTPTF

-71 LVAMRAFNKFRAA
+71 LVAMRAFNEFRAA

-117 LKDEAQALASL
+117 LKNEAQALASL

-154 VHELLPQWHSPVNGL
+154 VHELLPQWHSPANGL

-212 IVKRG
+212 VVKRG
-217 LAGVGFD
+217 LAGVGFT
-224 IKKRKGFGRKRDM
+224 IKKRNGFGRKRDM

-243 TANDSVQH
+243 QDNENVQH

-256 NGPYYRYVNSAVTEA
+256 AGPYYRYADDSLDKT

-287 LALVKRGINTT
+287 LALVKRGISTT

-338 YARQAYD
+338 YARKAYD
-345 HIIKH
+345 HTIEHAKAC
-350 VKNNGLADVAH
+350 GLSDVAH

-374 VAERQNKLATAD
+374 VAERQNKLAAAD
-386 VWPEAL
+386 VWPETL
-392 IKPVD
+392 IKPAD

-418 GGWLSP
+418 GGWISP
-424 PQLVNAMIEEALQ
+424 PQLVTAMIEEALQ

-444 PNHTYVSHKVIEGTP
+444 PNHIYVSH
-459 HNQEGGASPGVLDA
+459 
-473 DDVEIASGEA
+473 EA
-483 VNGAVRQQVQ
+483 VETTKQQVR
-493 IRFNVSEPEKCG
+493 IRFNLDSAE
-505 GNETACATANAGLP
+505 NE
-519 QEKPALSGNEKNVI
+519 EVI
-533 ADHLILALGAGAIN
+533 TADHLILALGAGAVN
-547 SEDFN
+547 ASDFN

-566 PTQPPID
+566 PTQMPIEQ
-573 GLNTVLC
+573 LNTVLC
-580 HKGYMTPA
+580 HKGYMTPVF
-588 LEGRHALGST
+588 EGRHALGST
-598 YVKNDLT
+598 YVKNDLST
-605 TEVRNEETET
+605 DVRSDETEM
-615 NLATHEQALANTSI
+615 NLATHEQALANTDI

-653 VGALHNFDVIKSQF
+653 VGALHNFDSLKEHYT
-667 AMLSVGKPLT
+667 MLGVGKPLT
-677 SAPLLPNSVVST
+677 SAPVLPSSVVST

-736 MIRSQS
+736 AIRSQG

>member
-1 MKSKHAQVHFNE
+1 VKSKHAQVHFNE

-33 DETQHVFVAGNDLAD
+33 DETQHVFVAGNDLAE

-71 LVAMRAFNKFRAA
+71 LVAMRCFNEFRAA

-154 VHELLPQWHSPVNGL
+154 VHDLLPQWHSPVNGL

-217 LAGVGFD
+217 LAGVGFTV
-224 IKKRKGFGRKRDM
+224 KKRNGFGRKRDM
-237 LTGVFN
+237 LTGVFDQDN
-243 TANDSVQH
+243 ENVQH

-256 NGPYYRYVNSAVTEA
+256 AGPYYRYANDSLDKT

-298 LYFDGDTLASGAS
+298 LYFNGDTLASGAS

-345 HIIKH
+345 HTIEH
-350 VKNNGLADVAH
+350 VKACGLADVAH

-374 VAERQNKLATAD
+374 VAERQNKLAAAD

-406 LALPYSGLYIGL
+406 LPLPYSGLYIGL

-424 PQLVNAMIEEALQ
+424 PQLVTAMIEEALQ

-444 PNHTYVSHKVIEGTP
+444 PNHTYVSHEP
-459 HNQEGGASPGVLDA
+459 
-473 DDVEIASGEA
+473 VETTKQ
-483 VNGAVRQQVQ
+483 RVQ
-493 IRFNVSEPEKCG
+493 IRFNLDSAESEE
-505 GNETACATANAGLP
+505 
-519 QEKPALSGNEKNVI
+519 VI
-533 ADHLILALGAGAIN
+533 TADHLILALGAGAVN
-547 SEDFN
+547 ASDFD

-566 PTQPPID
+566 PTQMPIEQ
-573 GLNTVLC
+573 LNTVLC
-580 HKGYMTPA
+580 HKGYMTPVF
-588 LEGRHALGST
+588 EGRHALGST
-598 YVKNDLT
+598 YVKNDLST
-605 TEVRNEETET
+605 DVRSAETET
-615 NLATHEQALANTSI
+615 NLATHEQALANTDI

-653 VGALHNFDVIKSQF
+653 VGALHNFDSLKEHYT
-667 AMLSVGKPLT
+667 MLGVGKPLT
-677 SAPLLPNSVVST
+677 SAPVLPSSVVST

-736 MIRSQS
+736 AIRSQG

>member
-33 DETQHVFVAGNDLAD
+33 DETQHVFVAGNDLAE
-48 RWQQWPNPTF
+48 RWQQWRNPTF

-71 LVAMRAFNKFRAA
+71 LVAMRAFNEFRAA

-117 LKDEAQALASL
+117 LKNEAQALASL

-217 LAGVGFD
+217 LAGVGFT
-224 IKKRKGFGRKRDM
+224 IKKRNGFGRKRDM

-243 TANDSVQH
+243 QDNENVQH

-256 NGPYYRYVNSAVTEA
+256 AGPYYRYANDSLDKT

-287 LALVKRGINTT
+287 LALVKRGISTT

-345 HIIKH
+345 HTIEHAKAC
-350 VKNNGLADVAH
+350 GLADVAH

-374 VAERQNKLATAD
+374 VAERQNKLAAAD

-418 GGWLSP
+418 GGWISP
-424 PQLVNAMIEEALQ
+424 PQLVAAMIEEALQ

-444 PNHTYVSHKVIEGTP
+444 PNHIYVSH
-459 HNQEGGASPGVLDA
+459 
-473 DDVEIASGEA
+473 EA
-483 VNGAVRQQVQ
+483 AETTKQQVR
-493 IRFNVSEPEKCG
+493 IRFNLDSAE
-505 GNETACATANAGLP
+505 NE
-519 QEKPALSGNEKNVI
+519 EVI
-533 ADHLILALGAGAIN
+533 TADHLILALGAGAVN
-547 SEDFN
+547 ASDFN

-566 PTQPPID
+566 PTQMPIEQ
-573 GLNTVLC
+573 LNTVLC
-580 HKGYMTPA
+580 HKGYMTPVF
-588 LEGRHALGST
+588 EGRHALGST
-598 YVKNDLT
+598 YVKNDLST
-605 TEVRNEETET
+605 DVRGDETEM
-615 NLATHEQALANTSI
+615 NLATHEQALANTDI

-653 VGALHNFDVIKSQF
+653 VGALHNFDSLKEHYT
-667 AMLSVGKPLT
+667 MLGVGKPLT
-677 SAPLLPNSVVST
+677 SAPVLPSSVVST

-736 MIRSQS
+736 AIRSQG

>member
-33 DETQHVFVAGNDLAD
+33 DETQHVFVAGNDLAE
-48 RWQQWPNPTF
+48 RWQQWRNPTF

-71 LVAMRAFNKFRAA
+71 LVAMRAFNEFKVA
-84 NPDHPLKRLYF
+84 NPDHPLKHLYF

-117 LKDEAQALASL
+117 LKDEAKALASL

-217 LAGVGFD
+217 LAGVGFT
-224 IKKRKGFGRKRDM
+224 IKKRNGFGRKRDM

-243 TANDSVQH
+243 QDNENVQH
-251 KLRLP
+251 RLRLP
-256 NGPYYRYVNSAVTEA
+256 AGPYYRYADDSLDKT

-338 YARQAYD
+338 YARKAYD
-345 HIIKH
+345 HTIEHAKAC
-350 VKNNGLADVAH
+350 GLSEVAH

-374 VAERQNKLATAD
+374 VAERQNKLAAAD

-424 PQLVNAMIEEALQ
+424 PQLVTAMIEEALQ

-444 PNHTYVSHKVIEGTP
+444 PNHIYVSH
-459 HNQEGGASPGVLDA
+459 
-473 DDVEIASGEA
+473 EA
-483 VNGAVRQQVQ
+483 VETTKQQVR
-493 IRFNVSEPEKCG
+493 IRFNLDSAE
-505 GNETACATANAGLP
+505 NE
-519 QEKPALSGNEKNVI
+519 EVI
-533 ADHLILALGAGAIN
+533 TADHLILALGAGAVN
-547 SEDFN
+547 ASDFN

-566 PTQPPID
+566 PTQMPIEQ
-573 GLNTVLC
+573 LNTVLC
-580 HKGYMTPA
+580 HKGYMTPVF
-588 LEGRHALGST
+588 EGRHALGST
-598 YVKNDLT
+598 YVKNDLST
-605 TEVRNEETET
+605 DVRSDETEM
-615 NLATHEQALANTSI
+615 NLATHEQALANTDI

-653 VGALHNFDVIKSQF
+653 VGALHNFDSLKEHYT
-667 AMLSVGKPLT
+667 MLGVGKPLT
-677 SAPLLPNSVVST
+677 SAPVLPSSVVST

-736 MIRSQS
+736 AIRSQG

>member
-1 MKSKHAQVHFNE
+1 VKSKHAQVHFNE

-33 DETQHVFVAGNDLAD
+33 DETQHVFVAGNDLAE
-48 RWQQWPNPTF
+48 RWQQWRNPTF

-71 LVAMRAFNKFRAA
+71 LVAMRAFNEFKAA

-217 LAGVGFD
+217 LAGVGFT
-224 IKKRKGFGRKRDM
+224 IKKRNGFGRKRDM

-243 TANDSVQH
+243 QKNENVQH

-256 NGPYYRYVNSAVTEA
+256 AGPYYRYANGSLDKT

-287 LALVKRGINTT
+287 LALVNRGISTT
-298 LYFDGDTLASGAS
+298 LYFDGNTLASGAS

-338 YARQAYD
+338 YARQRYD
-345 HIIKH
+345 HTIEHAK
-350 VKNNGLADVAH
+350 VSGLADVAH

-374 VAERQNKLATAD
+374 VAERQNKLAAAD

-418 GGWLSP
+418 GGWISP
-424 PQLVNAMIEEALQ
+424 PQLVTGMIEEALQ

-444 PNHTYVSHKVIEGTP
+444 PNHTYVSH
-459 HNQEGGASPGVLDA
+459 
-473 DDVEIASGEA
+473 EA
-483 VNGAVRQQVQ
+483 VETTKQRVR
-493 IRFNVSEPEKCG
+493 IRFNLDSAE
-505 GNETACATANAGLP
+505 NE
-519 QEKPALSGNEKNVI
+519 EVI
-533 ADHLILALGAGAIN
+533 TADHLILALGAGAVN
-547 SEDFN
+547 ASDFN

-566 PTQPPID
+566 PTQMPIEQ
-573 GLNTVLC
+573 LNTVLC
-580 HKGYMTPA
+580 HKGYMTPVF
-588 LEGRHALGST
+588 EGRHALGST
-598 YVKNDLT
+598 YVKNDLST
-605 TEVRNEETET
+605 DIRGDETET
-615 NLATHEQALANTSI
+615 NLATHEQALANTDI
-629 VQALQHDGKARAAT
+629 VQALHHDGKARAAT

-653 VGALHNFDVIKSQF
+653 VGALHNFDSLKEHYT
-667 AMLSVGKPLT
+667 MLGVGKPLT
-677 SAPLLPNSVVST
+677 SAPVLPNSVVST

-712 CKEPLPLSN
+712 CNEPLPLSN

-736 MIRSQS
+736 AIRSQG

>member
-33 DETQHVFVAGNDLAD
+33 DETQHVFVAGNDLAE
-48 RWQQWPNPTF
+48 RWQQWRNPTF

-71 LVAMRAFNKFRAA
+71 LVAMRAFNEFRAA

-117 LKDEAQALASL
+117 LKNEAQALASL

-217 LAGVGFD
+217 LAGVGFT
-224 IKKRKGFGRKRDM
+224 IKKRNGFGRKRDM
-237 LTGVFN
+237 LTGVFDQDHEN
-243 TANDSVQH
+243 VQH

-256 NGPYYRYVNSAVTEA
+256 AGPYYRYVNGSLDKT

-287 LALVKRGINTT
+287 LALVKRGICTT

-345 HIIKH
+345 HTVEHAK
-350 VKNNGLADVAH
+350 VCGLADVAH

-374 VAERQNKLATAD
+374 VAERQNKLAAAD

-392 IKPVD
+392 IKPVN

-424 PQLVNAMIEEALQ
+424 PQLVTAMIEEALQ

-444 PNHTYVSHKVIEGTP
+444 PNHTYVSH
-459 HNQEGGASPGVLDA
+459 
-473 DDVEIASGEA
+473 EA
-483 VNGAVRQQVQ
+483 VETTKQRVR
-493 IRFNVSEPEKCG
+493 IRFNLGCAESEE
-505 GNETACATANAGLP
+505 
-519 QEKPALSGNEKNVI
+519 VI
-533 ADHLILALGAGAIN
+533 TADHLILALGAGAVN
-547 SEDFN
+547 ASNFN

-566 PTQPPID
+566 PTQMPIEQ
-573 GLNTVLC
+573 LNTVLC
-580 HKGYMTPA
+580 HKGYMTPVF
-588 LEGRHALGST
+588 EGRHALGST
-598 YVKNDLT
+598 YVKNDLST
-605 TEVRNEETET
+605 DVRSDETEM
-615 NLATHEQALANTSI
+615 NLATHEQALANTDI

-653 VGALHNFDVIKSQF
+653 VGALHNFDSLKELYT
-667 AMLSVGKPLT
+667 MLGVGKPLT
-677 SAPLLPNSVVST
+677 SAPVLPSSVVST

-736 MIRSQS
+736 AIRSQG

>member
-33 DETQHVFVAGNDLAD
+33 DETQHVFVAGNDLAE
-48 RWQQWPNPTF
+48 RWQQWRNPTF

-71 LVAMRAFNKFRAA
+71 LVAMRAFNEFRAA

-117 LKDEAQALASL
+117 LKNEAQALASL

-217 LAGVGFD
+217 LAGVGFT
-224 IKKRKGFGRKRDM
+224 IKKRNGFGRKRDM

-243 TANDSVQH
+243 QDNENVQH

-256 NGPYYRYVNSAVTEA
+256 AGPYYRYANDSLDKT

-287 LALVKRGINTT
+287 LALVKRGISTT

-345 HIIKH
+345 HTVEHAK
-350 VKNNGLADVAH
+350 VCGLADVAH

-374 VAERQNKLATAD
+374 VAERQNKLAAAD

-392 IKPVD
+392 IKPVN

-424 PQLVNAMIEEALQ
+424 PQLVTAMIEEALQ

-444 PNHTYVSHKVIEGTP
+444 PNHIYVSH
-459 HNQEGGASPGVLDA
+459 
-473 DDVEIASGEA
+473 EA
-483 VNGAVRQQVQ
+483 AETTKQQVR
-493 IRFNVSEPEKCG
+493 IRFNLDSAE
-505 GNETACATANAGLP
+505 NE
-519 QEKPALSGNEKNVI
+519 EVI
-533 ADHLILALGAGAIN
+533 TADHLILALGAGAVN
-547 SEDFN
+547 ASDFN

-566 PTQPPID
+566 PTQMPIEQ
-573 GLNTVLC
+573 LNTVLC
-580 HKGYMTPA
+580 HKGYMTPVF
-588 LEGRHALGST
+588 EGRHALGST
-598 YVKNDLT
+598 YVKNDLST
-605 TEVRNEETET
+605 DVRGDETEM
-615 NLATHEQALANTSI
+615 NLATHEQALANTDI

-653 VGALHNFDVIKSQF
+653 VGALHNFDSLKELYT
-667 AMLSVGKPLT
+667 MLGVGKPLT
-677 SAPLLPNSVVST
+677 SAPVLPSSVVST

-736 MIRSQS
+736 AIRSQG

>member
-1 MKSKHAQVHFNE
+1 
-13 SGTPVADHFDD
+13 
-24 VYFSNDSGI
+24 
-33 DETQHVFVAGNDLAD
+33 
-48 RWQQWPNPTF
+48 
-58 VIAETGFGTGLNF
+58 
-71 LVAMRAFNKFRAA
+71 MRAFNEFRAA

-103 PQQDMQRALEAFPA
+103 PQQDMQRALEAFPV
-117 LKDEAQALASL
+117 LKDEAEALASL

-217 LAGVGFD
+217 LAGVGFT
-224 IKKRKGFGRKRDM
+224 IKKRNGFGRKRDM
-237 LTGVFN
+237 LTGVFDQDN
-243 TANDSVQH
+243 ENVQH

-256 NGPYYRYVNSAVTEA
+256 AGPYYRYANDSLDKT

-287 LALVKRGINTT
+287 LALVKRGISTT

-345 HIIKH
+345 HTIEHAKAC
-350 VKNNGLADVAH
+350 GLADVAH

-374 VAERQNKLATAD
+374 VAERQNKLAAAD

-424 PQLVNAMIEEALQ
+424 PQLVTAMIEEALQ
-437 SGKLTLK
+437 SGKLELK
-444 PNHTYVSHKVIEGTP
+444 PNHTYVSH
-459 HNQEGGASPGVLDA
+459 
-473 DDVEIASGEA
+473 EA
-483 VNGAVRQQVQ
+483 VETTKQRVQ
-493 IRFNVSEPEKCG
+493 IRFNFDSAESEE
-505 GNETACATANAGLP
+505 
-519 QEKPALSGNEKNVI
+519 VI
-533 ADHLILALGAGAIN
+533 TADHLILALGAGAVN
-547 SEDFN
+547 ASDFN

-566 PTQPPID
+566 PTQMPIEQ
-573 GLNTVLC
+573 LNTVLC
-580 HKGYMTPA
+580 HKGYMTPVF
-588 LEGRHALGST
+588 EGRHALGST
-598 YVKNDLT
+598 YVKNDLST
-605 TEVRNEETET
+605 DVRGDETEM
-615 NLATHEQALANTSI
+615 NLATHEQALASTDI

-653 VGALHNFDVIKSQF
+653 VGALHNFDSLKEHYT
-667 AMLSVGKPLT
+667 MLGVGKPLT
-677 SAPLLPNSVVST
+677 SAPVLPSSVVST

-721 DLLNAVNTSRFMTRE
+721 ELLNAVNTSRFMTRE
-736 MIRSQS
+736 AIRNQG

>member
-33 DETQHVFVAGNDLAD
+33 DETQHVFVAGNDLAE
-48 RWQQWPNPTF
+48 RWQQWRNPTF

-71 LVAMRAFNKFRAA
+71 LVAMRTFNEFKAA
-84 NPDHPLKRLYF
+84 NPEHPLKRLYF

-154 VHELLPQWHSPVNGL
+154 VHELLPQWHSPIKGL

-212 IVKRG
+212 VVKRG
-217 LAGVGFD
+217 LAGVGFT
-224 IKKRKGFGRKRDM
+224 IKKRDGFGRKRDM
-237 LTGVFN
+237 LTGVFDRDN
-243 TANDSVQH
+243 ENVQH

-256 NGPYYRYVNSAVTEA
+256 VGPYYRFTNDSLDKT

-287 LALVKRGINTT
+287 LALVKRGISTT

-338 YARQAYD
+338 YAKQAYD
-345 HIIKH
+345 HTIEHAKAC
-350 VKNNGLADVAH
+350 GLADVAH

-374 VAERQNKLATAD
+374 VAERQNKLAAAD

-392 IKPVD
+392 IKPVN

-424 PQLVNAMIEEALQ
+424 PQLVTAMIEEALQ

-444 PNHTYVSHKVIEGTP
+444 PNHTYVVSH
-459 HNQEGGASPGVLDA
+459 
-473 DDVEIASGEA
+473 EA
-483 VNGAVRQQVQ
+483 VETTKQRVQ
-493 IRFNVSEPEKCG
+493 IRFNLDSAE
-505 GNETACATANAGLP
+505 NE
-519 QEKPALSGNEKNVI
+519 EVI
-533 ADHLILALGAGAIN
+533 TADHLILALGAGAVN
-547 SEDFN
+547 ASDFD

-566 PTQPPID
+566 PTQMPIEQ
-573 GLNTVLC
+573 LNTVLC
-580 HKGYMTPA
+580 HKGYMTPVF
-588 LEGRHALGST
+588 EGRHALGST
-598 YVKNDLT
+598 YVKNDLST
-605 TEVRNEETET
+605 DVRGDETEM
-615 NLATHEQALANTSI
+615 NLATHEQALANTDI

-653 VGALHNFDVIKSQF
+653 VGALHNFDLLKEHYT
-667 AMLSVGKPLT
+667 MLGVGKPLT
-677 SAPLLPNSVVST
+677 SAPVLPSSVVST

-736 MIRSQS
+736 AIRSQG

>member
-33 DETQHVFVAGNDLAD
+33 DETQHVFVAGNDLAE
-48 RWQQWPNPTF
+48 RWQQWRNPTF

-71 LVAMRAFNKFRAA
+71 LVAMRAFNEFRAA

-117 LKDEAQALASL
+117 LKNEAQALASL

-217 LAGVGFD
+217 LAGVGFT
-224 IKKRKGFGRKRDM
+224 IKKRNGFGRKRDM
-237 LTGVFN
+237 LTGVFDQDHEN
-243 TANDSVQH
+243 VQH

-256 NGPYYRYVNSAVTEA
+256 AGPYYRYVNGSLDKT

-287 LALVKRGINTT
+287 LALVKRGICTT

-345 HIIKH
+345 HTVEHAK
-350 VKNNGLADVAH
+350 VCGLADVAH

-374 VAERQNKLATAD
+374 VAERQNKLAAAD

-392 IKPVD
+392 IKPVN

-424 PQLVNAMIEEALQ
+424 PQLVTAMIEEALQ

-444 PNHTYVSHKVIEGTP
+444 PNHTYVSH
-459 HNQEGGASPGVLDA
+459 
-473 DDVEIASGEA
+473 EA
-483 VNGAVRQQVQ
+483 VETTKQQVQ
-493 IRFNVSEPEKCG
+493 IRFNLDSAE
-505 GNETACATANAGLP
+505 NE
-519 QEKPALSGNEKNVI
+519 EVI
-533 ADHLILALGAGAIN
+533 TADHLILALGAGAVN
-547 SEDFN
+547 ASDFN

-566 PTQPPID
+566 PTQMPIEQ
-573 GLNTVLC
+573 LNTVLC
-580 HKGYMTPA
+580 HKGYMTPVF
-588 LEGRHALGST
+588 EGRHALGST
-598 YVKNDLT
+598 YVKNDLST
-605 TEVRNEETET
+605 DVRSDETEM
-615 NLATHEQALANTSI
+615 NLATHEQALANTDI

-653 VGALHNFDVIKSQF
+653 VGALHNFDSLKELYT
-667 AMLSVGKPLT
+667 MLGVGKPLT
-677 SAPLLPNSVVST
+677 SAPVLPSSVVST

-736 MIRSQS
+736 AIRSQG

>member
-33 DETQHVFVAGNDLAD
+33 DETQHVFVAGNDLAE
-48 RWQQWPNPTF
+48 RWQQWRNPTF

-71 LVAMRAFNKFRAA
+71 LVAMRAFNEFRAA

-154 VHELLPQWHSPVNGL
+154 VHDLLPQWHSPENGL

-217 LAGVGFD
+217 LAGVGFT
-224 IKKRKGFGRKRDM
+224 IKKRNGFGRKRDM
-237 LTGVFN
+237 LTGVFDQDHEN
-243 TANDSVQH
+243 VQH

-256 NGPYYRYVNSAVTEA
+256 AGPYYRYVNGSLDKT

-287 LALVKRGINTT
+287 LALVKRGISTT

-345 HIIKH
+345 HTFEH
-350 VKNNGLADVAH
+350 VKACGLADVAH

-374 VAERQNKLATAD
+374 VAERQNKLAAAD

-392 IKPVD
+392 IKPVN

-418 GGWLSP
+418 GGWISP
-424 PQLVNAMIEEALQ
+424 PQLVNTMIEEALQ
-437 SGKLTLK
+437 SGKLELK
-444 PNHTYVSHKVIEGTP
+444 PNHTYISHEAIETTK
-459 HNQEGGASPGVLDA
+459 Q
-473 DDVEIASGEA
+473 
-483 VNGAVRQQVQ
+483 RVQ
-493 IRFNVSEPEKCG
+493 IRFNLDSAESEE
-505 GNETACATANAGLP
+505 
-519 QEKPALSGNEKNVI
+519 VI
-533 ADHLILALGAGAIN
+533 TADHLILALGAGAVN
-547 SEDFN
+547 ASDFN

-566 PTQPPID
+566 PTQMPIEQ
-573 GLNTVLC
+573 LNTVLC
-580 HKGYMTPA
+580 HKGYMTPVF
-588 LEGRHALGST
+588 EGRHALGST
-598 YVKNDLT
+598 YVKNDLST
-605 TEVRNEETET
+605 DVRGDETEM
-615 NLATHEQALANTSI
+615 NLATHEQALANTDI

-653 VGALHNFDVIKSQF
+653 VGALHNFDSLKELYT
-667 AMLSVGKPLT
+667 MLGVGKPLT
-677 SAPLLPNSVVST
+677 SAPVLPSSVVST

-736 MIRSQS
+736 AIRSQGK